1 MKMKKRFQAAFFVLL
16 VLVLNSCIGV
26 SADIS
31 IREDGS
37 GKIVLEYRV
46 SPMLEALGKLDGN
59 ERWQTIPAGRADF
72 ERTLAR
78 LPDLRLVSFSSKNE
92 SGGDVVNRAELEFK
106 NIESLPA
113 FLDGR
118 GNRAA
123 FIRENG
129 KNRLSL
135 TLLDAARDGAA
146 ADPDLLSLLREVSRG
161 YELRLSL
168 NAPKTASLAMTPND
182 IPAARLVSPGKKVSL
197 SIETGELLSLPG
209 GMGVELVW

>member
-1 MKMKKRFQAAFFVLL
+1 MKKRRYAACLVLL

-46 SPMLEALGKLDGN
+46 SPMLEALGRLDGN
-59 ERWQTIPAGRADF
+59 ERWQTNPAGRADF
-72 ERTLAR
+72 ERTRAR

-135 TLLDAARDGAA
+135 TLLDATRSAA
-146 ADPDLLSLLREVSRG
+146 ADAELLGLVREVCRG

-168 NAPKTASLAMTPND
+168 SAPKTASLVMTPND
-182 IPAARLVSPGKKVSL
+182 IPAAKIVSPGKKVSL

-209 GMGVELVW
+209 GLGVELIW

>member
-1 MKMKKRFQAAFFVLL
+1 MKKRRYAACLVLL

-46 SPMLEALGKLDGN
+46 SPMLEALGRLDGN

-135 TLLDAARDGAA
+135 TLLDATRSAA
-146 ADPDLLSLLREVSRG
+146 ADAELLGLVREVCRG

-168 NAPKTASLAMTPND
+168 SAPKTASLVMTPND
-182 IPAARLVSPGKKVSL
+182 IPAAKIVSPGKKVSL

-209 GMGVELVW
+209 GLGVELIW